1 MQQIHLKRKTSEKEA
16 LRAGKRFTLFISIED
31 VNDNIK
37 IIKSLKDSDVL
48 IKGVT
53 ESVKNEIK
61 N

>member
-16 LRAGKRFTLFISIED
+16 LRAEKGFTLFISTED

-53 ESVKNEIK
+53 EPVKK
-61 N
+61 

>member
-1 MQQIHLKRKTSEKEA
+1 MQQIHLKRKTNEKEA
-16 LRAGKRFTLFISIED
+16 LRAGKGFTLFISIED